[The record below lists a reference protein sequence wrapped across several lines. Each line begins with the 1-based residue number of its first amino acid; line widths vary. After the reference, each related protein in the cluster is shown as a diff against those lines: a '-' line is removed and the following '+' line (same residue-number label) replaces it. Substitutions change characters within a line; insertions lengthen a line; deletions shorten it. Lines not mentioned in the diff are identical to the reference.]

1 MTTLTDLEVA
11 ALRAIFLET
20 PELALALERQ
30 LETLAVIKRENSGH
44 GFFTTMRVADNALA
58 VDSPSVLG
66 LATHA
71 RIGGLEHGF
80 GFILFMRGGKLHML
94 EGFAYSPESTHE
106 LDLAA
111 LQFEIYNQPVQRLG

>member
-1 MTTLTDLEVA
+1 MTDLEVA

-80 GFILFMRGGKLHML
+80 SSRRSESGHCLN
-94 EGFAYSPESTHE
+94 SPV
-106 LDLAA
+106 
-111 LQFEIYNQPVQRLG
+111 LQTSGNEVQASRIVGIRRRVVARCMPTR